1 MINLYSDNVAPIPP
15 ESMAALQEAN
25 LQSGMPYG
33 ADAATERATEA
44 VCEAFERRLAVIPVP
59 TGTAANALSMSLLC
73 RPYGAV
79 FATECAHIQTSE
91 GGATEF
97 FTGGAKIV
105 TLPASDGRMLAAT
118 LDEAIGRAGKG
129 LRFRSQ
135 PDAISMTN
143 GTELG
148 TVYPRPE
155 VEALAAVARR
165 HGLKVH
171 MDGARF
177 ANALARLACSPAD
190 LTWRAG
196 VDVLSLG
203 MTKNGAMGVEVV
215 VCFDESLADEAAHR
229 ARRCGFTFSKMRFA
243 TAQVVAALKD
253 GLWLRR
259 AADANAA
266 AQKIAEGL
274 SALQE
279 VSILHPVEI
288 NHIFLRVPVE
298 VAEALPAHGLQIGH
312 RGGGRDPARDVV
324 GDRRENDCRR
334 GSGFQERNPRPV
346 VTQPRTAI
354 PVPHA
359 RAWRGNGSAASASAS
374 VPDRSENRAGR
385 RAPAPRPRRACPG
398 CRRRSAAA
406 QRHCPR

>member
-15 ESMAALQEAN
+15 ESIAALQEAN
-25 LQSGMPYG
+25 LQSAMPYG

-79 FATECAHIQTSE
+79 FATECAHIHTSE

-97 FTGGAKIV
+97 FTGGAKIL
-105 TLPASDGRMLAAT
+105 TLPASDGRMLAAA

-135 PDAISMTN
+135 PDAIAMTN

-148 TVYPRPE
+148 TVYPRLE
-155 VEALAAVARR
+155 VEALAAVARG

-177 ANALARLACSPAD
+177 ANALARLGCSPAD

-243 TAQVVAALKD
+243 TAQVVASLKD

-266 AQKIAEGL
+266 AKKIAEGL

-298 VAEALPAHGLQIGH
+298 VAEALPAYGLQIGH
-312 RGGGRDPARDVV
+312 RGGGVIRL
-324 GDRRENDCRR
+324 
-334 GSGFQERNPRPV
+334 
-346 VTQPRTAI
+346 VTSWATDEKMIAGAVAAFKKAI
-354 PVPHA
+354 HA
-359 RAWRGNGSAASASAS
+359 R
-374 VPDRSENRAGR
+374 
-385 RAPAPRPRRACPG
+385 
-398 CRRRSAAA
+398 
-406 QRHCPR
+406 